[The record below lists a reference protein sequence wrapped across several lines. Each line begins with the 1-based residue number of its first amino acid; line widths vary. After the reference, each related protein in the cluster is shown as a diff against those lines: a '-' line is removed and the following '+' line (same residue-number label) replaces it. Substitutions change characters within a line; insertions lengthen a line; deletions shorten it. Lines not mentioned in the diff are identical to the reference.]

1 MFFFFSWIKTSM
13 YTLALQWPGRIPHI
27 ILISFLHGVGFMV
40 GSSTGWTGIL
50 EILDGI
56 FAFGFVYSGSF
67 CSDMLLYIFPARF
80 IHTFCWM
87 EHVRRMEGVVYR
99 FFSFCIVAFS
109 KYMAYAF
116 LVILIYFPS
125 SDSGFLSIE
134 CYFDI
139 QIHLASRQC
148 STKSRKKKVQIFKT
162 QDPEAI
168 YINLIRKFLAKPRNQ
183 KKPPNQIPSTQ

>member
-1 MFFFFSWIKTSM
+1 MCIPLHCNGLGGFLTSFSSHFYMESVSW
-13 YTLALQWPGRIPHI
+13 LVLQLGGLEYWN
-27 ILISFLHGVGFMV
+27 
-40 GSSTGWTGIL
+40 TGWNICVR
-50 EILDGI
+50 
-56 FAFGFVYSGSF
+56 FVYSGGGGVF

>member
-1 MFFFFSWIKTSM
+1 
-13 YTLALQWPGRIPHI
+13 
-27 ILISFLHGVGFMV
+27 MV

-99 FFSFCIVAFS
+99 FFSFCIVAFL
-109 KYMAYAF
+109 KIYGFYAF
-116 LVILIYFPS
+116 SHFHIFPS
-125 SDSGFLSIE
+125 SNSGFLSIE

-139 QIHLASRQC
+139 HIHS
-148 STKSRKKKVQIFKT
+148 
-162 QDPEAI
+162 E
-168 YINLIRKFLAKPRNQ
+168 
-183 KKPPNQIPSTQ
+183 

>member
-1 MFFFFSWIKTSM
+1 
-13 YTLALQWPGRIPHI
+13 
-27 ILISFLHGVGFMV
+27 MV
-40 GSSTGWTGIL
+40 GSSTGWTVLRLGGLEYWKYWMEYLRSVLSIL
-50 EILDGI
+50 VL
-56 FAFGFVYSGSF
+56 F

-99 FFSFCIVAFS
+99 FFSFCIVVFS
-109 KYMAYAF
+109 KYMAYASV
-116 LVILIYFPS
+116 VILIYFPS

-139 QIHLASRQC
+139 QIHLASRQR

-162 QDPEAI
+162 QDPETI